1 MANKSLVQSSRGARL
16 PNATAINAEGAPAY
30 ALAPKHALAQY
41 AASGTLSNTFYADGA
56 EQL

>member
-1 MANKSLVQSSRGARL
+1 MANKSLFQSSRGARL

-41 AASGTLSNTFYADGA
+41 AATGTLSNTFYADGA